1 MNVDVLV
8 IGSLNRDT
16 SVVVDR
22 LALPGETISGS
33 DAVASSGGKGANQ
46 AVAAARAGASV
57 GFVGAVG
64 SDEAGQE
71 QAAALE
77 LHGVDVSSLQTV
89 AGVPTG
95 SAYICVDS
103 RGENIIV
110 ISPGANAHVDA
121 ALSPADHSAAVVLLQ
136 NEIPAA
142 ALDEAAAFAAAA
154 GARLVVNAAPVPATV
169 PDFFRLADP
178 LVVNEHEASELLGG
192 PSLGPTGL
200 ALALQRETG
209 ARSVIVTLGAEGSVV
224 LVDRAS
230 VKVPG
235 VRVDRVV
242 DTTGAGDTFVG
253 VLAARLAAG
262 DELLTAAHEA
272 SRVAAESVQWEG
284 ARPPLP
290 QLPVA
295 AAV

>member
-1 MNVDVLV
+1 VNVDVLV
-8 IGSLNRDT
+8 IGSLNSDT

-33 DAVASSGGKGANQ
+33 DVVTSSGGKGANQ
-46 AVAAARAGASV
+46 TVAAARAGASV

-64 SDEAGQE
+64 SDEPGRTQV
-71 QAAALE
+71 AALE
-77 LHGVDVSSLQTV
+77 LHGVDVSSIQTV

-95 SAYICVDS
+95 SAYICVDRS
-103 RGENIIV
+103 GENIIV

-121 ALSPADHSAAVVLLQ
+121 ALSSDHAARVVLLQ
-136 NEIPAA
+136 NEIPSA
-142 ALDEAAAFAAAA
+142 ALDDAAAFASAV
-154 GARLVVNAAPVPATV
+154 GARLVVNAAPVPAVV

-192 PSLGPTGL
+192 PSLGPAGL
-200 ALALQRETG
+200 ALALQRATG

-224 LVDRAS
+224 LVDGAS
-230 VKVPG
+230 VEVPG
-235 VRVDRVV
+235 VRVARVV

-262 DELLTAAHEA
+262 DELLAAAHEA
-272 SRVAAESVQWEG
+272 SRAAAESVLWEG
-284 ARPPLP
+284 ARPPVPLLP
-290 QLPVA
+290 TSA
-295 AAV
+295 G

>member
-64 SDEAGQE
+64 SDEGGRE
-71 QAAALE
+71 QVAALE
-77 LHGVDVSSLQTV
+77 LHGVDVGSLQTIV
-89 AGVPTG
+89 GVPTG

-121 ALSPADHSAAVVLLQ
+121 ALSAVDYGAAVVLLQ

-142 ALDEAAAFAAAA
+142 ALDDAAAFAVAA
-154 GARLVVNAAPVPATV
+154 GARLVVNAAPVPASV

-178 LVVNEHEASELLGG
+178 LVVNEHEASELLGR
-192 PSLGPTGL
+192 PSLGPAGL
-200 ALALQRETG
+200 ALALQRATG
-209 ARSVIVTLGAEGSVV
+209 ARSVIVTLGADGSVV
-224 LVDRAS
+224 LVDGAS

-235 VRVDRVV
+235 VRVAQVV

-262 DELLTAAHEA
+262 DELLPAAHEA
-272 SRVAAESVQWEG
+272 SRAAAESVLWEG
-284 ARPPLP
+284 ARPPV
-290 QLPVA
+290 PVA
-295 AAV
+295 VG

>member
-8 IGSLNRDT
+8 IGSLNSDT

-33 DAVASSGGKGANQ
+33 DVVTSSGGKGANQ
-46 AVAAARAGASV
+46 TVAAARAGASV

-64 SDEAGQE
+64 SDEPGRTQV
-71 QAAALE
+71 AALE
-77 LHGVDVSSLQTV
+77 LHGVDVSSIQTV

-95 SAYICVDS
+95 SAYICVDG

-121 ALSPADHSAAVVLLQ
+121 RSLDHAARVVLLQ

-142 ALDEAAAFAAAA
+142 ALDDAAAFASAV
-154 GARLVVNAAPVPATV
+154 GARLVVNAAPVPAVV

-192 PSLGPTGL
+192 PSLGPAGL
-200 ALALQRETG
+200 ALALQRATG

-224 LVDRAS
+224 LVDGAS
-230 VKVPG
+230 VEVPG
-235 VRVDRVV
+235 VRVARVV

-262 DELLTAAHEA
+262 DELLAAAHEA
-272 SRVAAESVQWEG
+272 SRAAAESVLWEG
-284 ARPPLP
+284 ARPPVPL
-290 QLPVA
+290 LPVA
-295 AAV
+295 AAG